1 MKSPSSPPRYRGKVI
16 NVHIDKFQF
25 PDGSEAEME
34 VVRHPG
40 GAAVVALDEN
50 HNVCLLRQYRHVLGA
65 WIWELPAGKRD
76 AGEDPLITAQREL
89 EEEAG
94 LRAAQWLPLGAMWTS
109 PGILDEVLHLYLARD
124 LTRVPANTEAHEL
137 IEVHWLAWDR
147 ALAMARGGE
156 IADAKTAVGLLWASG
171 VL

>member
-147 ALAMARGGE
+147 ALAMARGGG